1 MQLMMVSALLIIS
14 IALNTYLIFNNCG
27 TNTISTAN
35 QLYYYGSS
43 SSSSRSRD
51 GGGEVNHISWSR
63 AAAEEAEAATMI
75 WCSGHGRAYL
85 DGLSIHAQLGNP
97 LFLEPY
103 WMNHAATTA
112 VVVSGWNRMGYAY
125 EDDSNISKEL
135 EKIIRQFRAVVGN
148 ANTSGKYILFGAGS
162 TQLLNAAIIGLSPP
176 HPDRDHSFS
185 PASVVASAPF
195 YQVYKQ
201 QTDIYNS
208 LNFKWQGDTSTWKN
222 KSDQVGN
229 FIEFVTSPNNPDADS
244 DLMIFTMSKLTGH
257 AGSRFGWAFVK
268 DEAVYKRMSSYL
280 SINSIGASQDAQLR
294 AFVVLRMVV
303 KDKAKGLFEFGYKT
317 MRERWEMLNK
327 TLSKSKRF
335 SLQKLEPR
343 DCSFFK
349 EVTAYAWLKCER
361 EEDHDCYAVLRAAR
375 IISRKGSVFSV
386 EDRYARLSLI
396 KNQDEFDLLLHR
408 IDELVSQEEQP
419 GLKTI

>member
-1 MQLMMVSALLIIS
+1 MMI
-14 IALNTYLIFNNCG
+14 
-27 TNTISTAN
+27 
-35 QLYYYGSS
+35 
-43 SSSSRSRD
+43 R
-51 GGGEVNHISWSR
+51 
-63 AAAEEAEAATMI
+63 
-75 WCSGHGRAYL
+75 CSGHGRAYL
-85 DGLSIHAQLGNP
+85 DGLSMRGEVACICNSCYGGQDCSVFTPNCAADADDGNP

-135 EKIIRQFRAVVGN
+135 EKIIRQLHAVVGN

-229 FIEFVTSPNNPDADS
+229 FIEFVTSPNNPDGQLKEPILKGPYVKTIYDYAYYWPHFTAIPTPADS
-244 DLMIFTMSKLTGH
+244 DLMIFAMSKLTGH

-343 DCSFFK
+343 YCSFFK

-375 IISRKGSVFSV
+375 IISRKGSVFSA

-396 KNQDEFDLLLHR
+396 KNQDDFDLLLDR